1 MPASITFFTIATVL
15 SNLLSGPI
23 NPHSVYHTGWM
34 TLHPSL
40 WCLYWNLLVQPLHAW
55 FTWPSA
61 MPYQTT
67 KGESFHY
74 LVSNDDVFYCCSLP
88 VVIQDPYHTIPYQEL
103 RLLSI
108 ILSSMPLPSSLASL
122 LETMLV
128 YCPTYPLHKTKLIL

>member
-1 MPASITFFTIATVL
+1 MPYIPYQGSDRCLHPLLYLCYHCHSA
-15 SNLLSGPI
+15 LLSGPI
-23 NPHSVYHTGWM
+23 NPHSVYHTGRM
-34 TLHPSL
+34 MLHLSL
-40 WCLYWNLLVQPLHAW
+40 WCLYCSPLVQPLHAW

-67 KGESFHY
+67 KGWFA
-74 LVSNDDVFYCCSLP
+74 NDDVFYSCSL
-88 VVIQDPYHTIPYQEL
+88 PYQEL
-103 RLLSI
+103 QLLSI